1 MNQFNQSNNWTS
13 LSETMQ
19 GSVDQTDVREFLLKV
34 YNWMAMGLAITG
46 IVAYGVSESQTLTQ
60 FIFGN
65 FFIVI
70 GLLLFQVFLV
80 FAIEKSINKISST
93 VALGLFFLY
102 SLLTGVVFAMF
113 FLFYTKTSIYSTF
126 FVCSA
131 MFISVSI
138 FGYITKMDLSRIG
151 GFLFMG
157 LWGLII
163 ANAVNIFVA
172 SSTLYWIV
180 SNVGVLIFVG
190 LTAFDTQK
198 LKKIAQNVDA
208 NSEQGK
214 KGAIMGALQL
224 YLDFIN
230 MFIFLLRILGSR
242 R

>member
-113 FLFYTKTSIYSTF
+113 FLFYTKTSI
-126 FVCSA
+126 
-131 MFISVSI
+131 
-138 FGYITKMDLSRIG
+138 
-151 GFLFMG
+151 
-157 LWGLII
+157 
-163 ANAVNIFVA
+163 
-172 SSTLYWIV
+172 
-180 SNVGVLIFVG
+180 
-190 LTAFDTQK
+190 
-198 LKKIAQNVDA
+198 
-208 NSEQGK
+208 
-214 KGAIMGALQL
+214 
-224 YLDFIN
+224 
-230 MFIFLLRILGSR
+230 
-242 R
+242 